1 MMRAVRL
8 EVAKFFSTRMWWV
21 LLILM
26 GGYMA
31 LLAGGMGFA
40 FTAAPES
47 VSGGAGTG
55 TPAADPLATAR
66 AVYAVGTTLGY
77 VFPAIIGTLAVTGDL
92 RHRTIVPTLLADPSR
107 TRLLVA
113 KHLGALP
120 VGIAYGLVGSLAALG
135 AGAALITLGGG
146 DPMLGHPEVWR
157 TVALS
162 TVALTLWTLVGVGV
176 GSAISN
182 QVAALVVLLAF
193 TQFVEPIA
201 RTGLTAGLG
210 AAGTRIAQFLP
221 GAAGDALAEGSIY
234 SLMAPGTLA
243 PWWQGAL
250 VLLGYAVILTVVG
263 RLTTFRRDID

>member
-1 MMRAVRL
+1 MRRAVRL
-8 EVAKFFSTRMWWV
+8 EVAKFFSTRLWWV
-21 LLILM
+21 LLVLM
-26 GGYMA
+26 AGYMA
-31 LLAGGMGFA
+31 FLAGGMGFS
-40 FTAAPES
+40 FTATPQD
-47 VSGGAGTG
+47 AGVD
-55 TPAADPLATAR
+55 ASDPLATAR

-120 VGIAYGLVGSLAALG
+120 VGLAYGLVGSLAAVG
-135 AGAALITLGGG
+135 AGAALIALGGG
-146 DPMLGHPEVWR
+146 DPMLDSPDVWR

-176 GSAISN
+176 GSVLSN

-201 RTGLTAGLG
+201 RMGLTAGLG
-210 AAGTRIAQFLP
+210 DTGGRVASFLP

-234 SLMAPGTLA
+234 SLMAPGSLL

-250 VLLGYAVILTVVG
+250 VLLGYAAVLTVVG
-263 RLTTFRRDID
+263 RLTTFRRDLG